1 MKSSRSRGIQF
12 VFTSECRVTRWYLAF
27 FLEKWSHTAKERPE
41 ENGRIQG
48 CTKSLFPGCVKFDEK
63 VAFFH
68 PIFTQPGKC
77 LLVHP
82 CTVAHPSPV
91 GGPAKARST
100 SSRQRPPSC
109 SPSCAAGS
117 GGGLR
122 RSRNNRFCRSDRFLR
137 STAY

>member
-1 MKSSRSRGIQF
+1 MVVLLCAFSSLQQEKTERGFLHALNNSITQKLRIGPPQ
-12 VFTSECRVTRWYLAF
+12 RV
-27 FLEKWSHTAKERPE
+27 
-41 ENGRIQG
+41 QG
-48 CTKSLFPGCVKFDEK
+48 WTKRLFPGCVKFDEK

-109 SPSCAAGS
+109 SQSCAAGS